1 MENKKKVKVYSVK
14 KDKVINVKVLKN
26 VNKNKVEG
34 EKKDLK
40 KSFENIKKNKVKKK
54 ESQRVFIAPWR
65 QAHEC
70 SWLLMSAHVR

>member
-26 VNKNKVEG
+26 ANKNKVEG

-40 KSFENIKKNKVKKK
+40 KVLKI
-54 ESQRVFIAPWR
+54 
-65 QAHEC
+65 
-70 SWLLMSAHVR
+70 